1 MKMPSLAL
9 GERLS
14 MWLAAQTFAGLG
26 LVSLAVYLFA
36 AAEFDARQAEL
47 LQHKRALVEHVLA
60 EAHSD
65 RDLPTLL
72 HKLDDFFLGH
82 RDIALTLLTPDGRSL
97 YDNTA
102 RPGETSRSSRFK
114 KVAFAYPYWGSVG
127 GALSARMALDTAADD
142 QFLHRLATALMSAS
156 MIGALLVSAGS
167 FVLVRLG
174 LRPVRSLVA
183 QTKGLAAQ
191 NLRRQLDGSQQ
202 PRELQPL
209 VEQFNALLA
218 RLSRAYEQLEG
229 FNADVAHELRTP
241 LATLITSIEVALR
254 QPGLSAST
262 HDLLA
267 SNLEELRRLAGIV
280 NDMLFLSHANSGAVA
295 RRVAIESLAA
305 LAHDVSDYHEA
316 AIAEAGLQ
324 LQINGDAAGEF
335 DAPLLKRAL
344 SNLLGNATRYAR
356 AGSVIQVAI
365 EANPEGS
372 VSLSVCNEGPAIS
385 SDHLPR
391 LFDRF
396 YRADTARSQASINH
410 GLGLSIVDAIA
421 RMHGGEPFAS
431 SAGCITCIGLTL
443 STEPQDSH
451 AT

>member
-14 MWLAAQTFAGLG
+14 IWLAAQTFAGLG
-26 LVSLAVYLFA
+26 LVSMVVYLFA
-36 AAEFDARQAEL
+36 AADLDARQTES
-47 LQHKRALVEHVLA
+47 LQHKRELVEHVLA

-82 RDIALTLLTPDGRSL
+82 RDMVLTLLKPDGSSL
-97 YDNTA
+97 YDNA
-102 RPGETSRSSRFK
+102 SRPGSTRRFK
-114 KVAFAYPYWGSVG
+114 KIAFAYPYWESAG

-142 QFLHRLATALMSAS
+142 QFLHRLAIALMSAS

-183 QTKGLAAQ
+183 QTKELAAQ
-191 NLRRQLDGSQQ
+191 NLHRQLDGSQQ

-209 VEQFNALLA
+209 VQQFNALLA

-241 LATLITSIEVALR
+241 LATLMTGIGVAMR
-254 QPGLSAST
+254 QPGLSEST
-262 HDLLA
+262 LDLLG
-267 SNLEELRRLAGIV
+267 SNLEELRRMAGIV
-280 NDMLFLSHANSGAVA
+280 NDMLFLSQASSGATA
-295 RRVAIESLAA
+295 RREPVESLAA
-305 LAHDVSDYHEA
+305 LAQDVSDYHEA

-324 LQINGDAAGEF
+324 LQINGDAAGEV

-344 SNLLGNATRYAR
+344 SNLLGNATRYAK
-356 AGSVIQVAI
+356 AGSVIQIDIA
-365 EANPEGS
+365 AAPQGN

-396 YRADTARSQASINH
+396 YRADPARAQASVNH

-421 RMHGGEPFAS
+421 RMHDGEPFAS
-431 SAGCITCIGLTL
+431 SADGTTRIGLTL
-443 STEPQDSH
+443 STGPHNSRSG
-451 AT
+451 